1 MIYSVHE
8 NHRTVIIAD
17 IMTDK
22 IINQLF
28 QRDRLRKK
36 KSLQLREGR
45 KGSIIKRGDNVDSK
59 SSVGDT
65 GLRKEAARLR
75 LLLEAK
81 ENNENTRWFERI
93 RCEAEIIY

>member
-1 MIYSVHE
+1 MIYSVRE

-36 KSLQLREGR
+36 KKNPASITKEG

-65 GLRKEAARLR
+65 GSITKKEAARLR

-81 ENNENTRWFERI
+81 GK
-93 RCEAEIIY
+93 

>member
-1 MIYSVHE
+1 MGSIL
-8 NHRTVIIAD
+8 ND
-17 IMTDK
+17 IFGSRKSSYGDYRGYNDRQ

-36 KSLQLREGR
+36 KRKPRLITKEG
-45 KGSIIKRGDNVDSK
+45 KGSIIKRGDNVDLK

-65 GLRKEAARLR
+65 GSITKKEAARLR

-81 ENNENTRWFERI
+81 GK
-93 RCEAEIIY
+93 